1 MGGVGRAAGAAGVCA
16 AATPDGGGI
25 ALTRRLARTQALRAT
40 ALTRLRGQSGLLR
53 LSCPFA
59 WKLMPVF
66 EPFLDLKCPFF
77 ALPSQSACFF
87 GTRSPRRRAVG
98 LA

>member
-1 MGGVGRAAGAAGVCA
+1 MGGVGRAAGSVGVCA
-16 AATPDGGGI
+16 AATSDGWGI

-40 ALTRLRGQSGLLR
+40 AITRRRGQGGLLR

-59 WKLMPVF
+59 WELMPVF
-66 EPFLDLKCPFF
+66 EPLLDLKCLFF

-87 GTRSPRRRAVG
+87 GARPPRRRAVG